1 MNELAPVLG
10 ITAMFGFGVWFLR
23 FLIASYREHKVARMQ
38 ADLQNRLLEKFNS
51 TQELVTY
58 LTSGAGEKLVQP
70 LRLREEEPRS
80 PYGRIL
86 GAVQVGVIL
95 ICGGVA
101 CLFLDG
107 RLPFDDE
114 RGFLLLGTVGT
125 ALGAGFL
132 ISGAVAYVL
141 SRSWGLLNGREA

>member
-1 MNELAPVLG
+1 MDDLAPVLG
-10 ITAMFGFGVWFLR
+10 VIGVFGFITWFLR
-23 FLIASYREHKVARMQ
+23 FVITAFREHKVARMQ
-38 ADLQNRLLEKFNS
+38 ADLQNRLLEKFN
-51 TQELVTY
+51 TTDELVTY

-107 RLPFDDE
+107 RLPFDEE

-141 SRSWGLLNGREA
+141 SRSWGLLDGREA